1 MILLQLYTPHI
12 LHIHVVHTF
21 VMYTCILSVC
31 ITSHS
36 HSQPTKSKEIQKKEL
51 GYLGARIPTL
61 FSHSSFSSFNFQLDK
76 FDIYAMKVMLG

>member
-36 HSQPTKSKEIQKKEL
+36 HSQLSTHKIKRDPKKGIRVPGCPDTDVIL
-51 GYLGARIPTL
+51 
-61 FSHSSFSSFNFQLDK
+61 S
-76 FDIYAMKVMLG
+76 